1 MVLALKDMVMEVY
14 HHPSKYLK
22 AITCM
27 MDIYNL
33 EHRGGAVGE
42 NKDQRNSIANNN
54 HLLKQLVPCKVTIGP
69 NPVVLALIE
78 VLKR

>member
-1 MVLALKDMVMEVY
+1 MELY
-14 HHPSKYLK
+14 YHPSKYLK
-22 AITCM
+22 ANTCM

-33 EHRGGAVGE
+33 EHGGVVE
-42 NKDQRNSIANNN
+42 NKDQRNSIANN

-78 VLKR
+78 VLKRDSG